1 MTSVAKSTGKGS
13 VIWMAGLA
21 LVIIVGVIA
30 VLAARGSRNDA
41 TEKVDAQ
48 QTAPVEVTGAPAPLP
63 PLPDTGDD
71 PAVGQTIPTVTG
83 STFEGEELVIGPEDG
98 TAKVII
104 FAAHWCPH
112 CQRELPIL
120 ADHLEESPM
129 PDDVD
134 LVTVSTGVQDQP
146 GNYPPSAWL
155 EKIGWTAPVLADS
168 DANETSAAFGLT
180 GYPYFVAVDA
190 EGKVVQRASGE
201 IGTEQFDAMVEA
213 ARAGSAA

>member
-1 MTSVAKSTGKGS
+1 MTSVAKSSGKGS

-21 LVIIVGVIA
+21 LVIVVGIIA
-30 VLAARGSRNDA
+30 VIAARGSRNEA

-63 PLPDTGDD
+63 PLPEAGDD

-83 STFEGEELVIGPEDG
+83 STFDGEELVIGPDDG
-98 TAKVII
+98 RAKVIV

-120 ADHLEESPM
+120 VEHLKDNPM

-134 LVTVSTGVQDQP
+134 LLTVSTGVQAQP

-155 EKIGWTAPVLADS
+155 DKIGWNAPVLADS
-168 DANETSAAFGLT
+168 KESEAAAAFGLP

-190 EGKVVQRASGE
+190 DGKVVARASAE
-201 IGTEQFDAMVEA
+201 IPTEQFDALVEA
-213 ARAGSAA
+213 ARTGSAA